1 MIKNHCRKSSKSYS
15 KVCTFYI
22 SHASSP
28 ELVNGKPIKQGLA
41 ICSFCNRGFDEE
53 WINKK

>member
-15 KVCTFYI
+15 KVCTFFI

-53 WINKK
+53 